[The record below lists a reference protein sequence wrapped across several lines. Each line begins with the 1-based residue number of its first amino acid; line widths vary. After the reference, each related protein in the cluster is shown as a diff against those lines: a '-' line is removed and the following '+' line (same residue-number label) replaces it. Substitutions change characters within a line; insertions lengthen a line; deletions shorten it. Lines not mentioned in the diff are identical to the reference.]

1 MRAIEF
7 KNVSFRYEDMPE
19 PVLKNASFSLE
30 YGRLALLYGDSGQ
43 GKSTVLS
50 ILSGVIPNVTKGTL
64 SGEVRIGGE
73 DVSGQRISDI
83 CRRAGVVLQ
92 NADAQIIHQRVEDEL
107 AFGCENFAFSPEK
120 IGGCIEKACDRMAL
134 CPQWG
139 TRTLSGGQ
147 KQRLITASALTT
159 EQKILLLDEPL
170 ANLDPAT
177 GKRAIDLIDRIC
189 RERHKT
195 VIIIEH
201 RLEDALYRDVDR
213 IVVIGDGRVVADMTP
228 DELLASDI
236 LIQEGIR
243 EPLYVTALK
252 HAGCQVAAKDHPQ
265 HIETMHLEPYQEK
278 VRTWFEKVSLPETQA
293 EEKPALEVL
302 DLDFSYITGKPIL
315 SDIHFRINKG
325 EMLAIVGKNGAGKST
340 LSNLICGFIHPD
352 HGKILL
358 NGSDIADKSIKERGE
373 AIGLVMQNPN
383 QMISKPMIFDEVAL
397 GLRVRGV
404 PEEEVKERVYEK
416 LKICGL
422 YPFRNWPVSA
432 LSFGQKKRVTIASIL
447 VMNPEILI
455 LDEPTR
461 GVDVNAKFEI
471 YSVINELA
479 KAGIAVIMVSSELPE
494 IINMCDNVC
503 VIKAG
508 RMTGMLGR
516 EELDQERIMQY
527 AAGGEE

>member
-170 ANLDPAT
+170 ANLDRKGAAFLMASLRT
-177 GKRAIDLIDRIC
+177 LTESGYAVLL
-189 RERHKT
+189 
-195 VIIIEH
+195 VEH
-201 RLEDALYRDVDR
+201 RLEQVLPFAHEVWRLRNGTLERQTGRESLYATQPEAAEPVPTEARREEPVMTLRGVGWRAGGRSILEGVDLNIFRGERLLLLGDNGCGKTSLLRLMARLARPTAGEIRQFIDPALGQRRGSPGMVSAGWRGVSEPQLPALYADGCPRGGLRRQKRGLCAGDHGAVR
-213 IVVIGDGRVVADMTP
+213 HYASIGEASPLPFRGTEAPGVHCRRGCLSAGAAAVGRAYRGAGRRG
-228 DELLASDI
+228 ASDAAPCT
-236 LIQEGIR
+236 
-243 EPLYVTALK
+243 EPSAYA
-252 HAGCQVAAKDHPQ
+252 HRQHHRHRHP
-265 HIETMHLEPYQEK
+265 
-278 VRTWFEKVSLPETQA
+278 
-293 EEKPALEVL
+293 
-302 DLDFSYITGKPIL
+302 
-315 SDIHFRINKG
+315 
-325 EMLAIVGKNGAGKST
+325 
-340 LSNLICGFIHPD
+340 
-352 HGKILL
+352 
-358 NGSDIADKSIKERGE
+358 
-373 AIGLVMQNPN
+373 
-383 QMISKPMIFDEVAL
+383 
-397 GLRVRGV
+397 
-404 PEEEVKERVYEK
+404 
-416 LKICGL
+416 
-422 YPFRNWPVSA
+422 
-432 LSFGQKKRVTIASIL
+432 
-447 VMNPEILI
+447 
-455 LDEPTR
+455 
-461 GVDVNAKFEI
+461 
-471 YSVINELA
+471 
-479 KAGIAVIMVSSELPE
+479 
-494 IINMCDNVC
+494 
-503 VIKAG
+503 
-508 RMTGMLGR
+508 
-516 EELDQERIMQY
+516 
-527 AAGGEE
+527 